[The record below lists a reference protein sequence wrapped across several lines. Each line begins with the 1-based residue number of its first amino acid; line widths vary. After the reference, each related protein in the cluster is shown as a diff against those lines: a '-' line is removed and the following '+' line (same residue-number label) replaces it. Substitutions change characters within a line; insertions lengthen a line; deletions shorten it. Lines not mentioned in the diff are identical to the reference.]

1 MLFGCKKTEPKT
13 ERWLHSNFTIREVWW
28 ETGGHATYKASITI
42 GVEYP
47 NGNKRYSEYLAPAE
61 SPESALNALKKA
73 VAEGEEGWTW

>member
-1 MLFGCKKTEPKT
+1 MLFSGKKTAPKT
-13 ERWLHSNFTIREVWW
+13 ERWLHGNFTIREVWW
-28 ETGGHATYKASITI
+28 DAGQATYKARVTI

-61 SPESALNALKKA
+61 SPESALDALKKA

>member
-1 MLFGCKKTEPKT
+1 MWSGGEETEPKT
-13 ERWLHSNFTIREVWW
+13 ERWLHSDFAIKDAWW
-28 ETGGHATYKASITI
+28 DTGGQVAYKASVTI
-42 GVEYP
+42 GVKHP